1 MDRTRLEAFSDGV
14 FAVAITLLAFNFI
27 LKGPGDLIHQL
38 GHLWPSFLAYLVSFF
53 MIGIIWV
60 NHHAL
65 IRQISVVD
73 RTLLFLNLVLLLF
86 VVLIPFATSTV
97 AAGRLANAGIP
108 GWDARVSVAFYAAVF
123 LGMSAGFGSI
133 FEWTLHRGRRYQ
145 PLPPEAH
152 WPARVRFVGGALV
165 YLLAI
170 GVAFLNAA
178 AAFALLGLTAVY
190 YIVERTPTAPAGIPD
205 EPPATELVAIK
216 QLTCQ
221 PGVGLVDVRQMGP
234 SEPVTDARPDR
245 YKWIALSN
253 TTLSMTMAT
262 IDGSIVIIAMP
273 AIFRG
278 IHLNPLAPGNITY
291 LLWMIIGYLLVQSVL
306 VVTLG
311 RLGDMFGR
319 VRIYNL
325 GFVVFTLSS
334 IALSLDPLTGPSGAL
349 WLIGWRFVQAFG
361 GAMLM
366 ANSAAIL
373 TDAFPANKRGM
384 ALGIN
389 QIAGISGQFVGLL
402 LGGLLSLVDWRLV
415 FWVNVPIGVFGTI
428 WSYRS
433 LREISATHRAK
444 IDWVGN
450 VMFAVGL
457 GALLVAITYGI
468 RPYGGHATGWTNP
481 WILAGLI
488 GGVVMLA
495 AFCVL
500 ETKIAEPM
508 FQMSLFRI
516 RAFAAGNAASLLGSI
531 ARGGLQ
537 FMLVIWLA
545 GIWLPLHGY
554 NFADTPLWA
563 GIYMLPLTA
572 GFLIAGPIS
581 GTLSDR
587 YGPRPFATA
596 GLLLA
601 ACCFTGLIL
610 LPVDFSYPMFALL
623 IFGNGVGSG
632 LFASPNTSAI
642 MSSVPAGQRGSASG
656 MRSTFQNSGMSL
668 SIGIFFSLMI
678 AGLASTLPRTLSAG
692 LRAQG
697 VSASV
702 ATQISH
708 LPPVSTMFAALL
720 GYNPVKNLL
729 APSGTLA
736 KLPAHN
742 AAVLTGKQFFP
753 NLISAPF
760 HHGLTI
766 VFTAAAIMSVTGAVV
781 SLLRGK
787 QFYWDDQGPAAA
799 AIASTAPPIYR
810 GGISQSPSNGS
821 HVASSNG
828 TTTNGASSNGTASPN
843 GAARSGTAPKPPLNP

>member
-1 MDRTRLEAFSDGV
+1 L
-14 FAVAITLLAFNFI
+14 AV
-27 LKGPGDLIHQL
+27 H
-38 GHLWPSFLAYLVSFF
+38 
-53 MIGIIWV
+53 WV
-60 NHHAL
+60 NVRESVDSGQVNGVPAAPGAAL
-65 IRQISVVD
+65 PS
-73 RTLLFLNLVLLLF
+73 
-86 VVLIPFATSTV
+86 
-97 AAGRLANAGIP
+97 GGI
-108 GWDARVSVAFYAAVF
+108 G
-123 LGMSAGFGSI
+123 
-133 FEWTLHRGRRYQ
+133 H
-145 PLPPEAH
+145 
-152 WPARVRFVGGALV
+152 
-165 YLLAI
+165 
-170 GVAFLNAA
+170 
-178 AAFALLGLTAVY
+178 
-190 YIVERTPTAPAGIPD
+190 
-205 EPPATELVAIK
+205 
-216 QLTCQ
+216 
-221 PGVGLVDVRQMGP
+221 
-234 SEPVTDARPDR
+234 PDR
-245 YKWIALSN
+245 YRWIALSN

-262 IDGSIVIIAMP
+262 IDASIVIIAMP

-278 IHLNPLAPGNITY
+278 IGLNPLTPSNVSY

-325 GFVVFTLSS
+325 GFVVFTLAS
-334 IALSLDPLTGPSGAL
+334 IALSLDPLTGTHGAM
-349 WLIGWRFVQAFG
+349 WLIGFRFVQAFG

-384 ALGIN
+384 ALGVN

-402 LGGLLSLVDWRLV
+402 LGGLLAAWNWRLV
-415 FWVNVPIGVFGTI
+415 FWVNVPIGVFGTV
-428 WSYRS
+428 WAYKS
-433 LREISATHRAK
+433 LREIATTKRAK
-444 IDWVGN
+444 IDWIGN
-450 VMFAVGL
+450 LTFAIGL
-457 GALLVAITYGI
+457 GALLVAITFGI
-468 RPYGGHATGWTNP
+468 RPYGGHPTGWTNP

-488 GGVVMLA
+488 GGAATLA
-495 AFCVL
+495 VFCVI

-508 FQMSLFRI
+508 FQMSLFKI

-554 NFADTPLWA
+554 AFTVTPLWA

-596 GLLLA
+596 GLLVA
-601 ACCFTGLIL
+601 ACCFVGLML
-610 LPVDFSYPMFALL
+610 LPVDFSYWIFALL

-642 MSSVPAGQRGSASG
+642 MSSVPARHRGSASG

-678 AGLASTLPRTLSAG
+678 AGLASTLPRTLTNG
-692 LRAQG
+692 LHAQG
-697 VSASV
+697 VPVSV
-702 ATQISH
+702 AAQIGH

-729 APSGTLA
+729 TPSGVLSR
-736 KLPAHN
+736 LPAHN
-742 AAVLTGKQFFP
+742 AAVLTGRQFFP
-753 NLISAPF
+753 DLISAPF
-760 HHGLTI
+760 HHGLVI
-766 VFTAAAIMSVTGAVV
+766 VFTAAAVMSVTGAVV

-787 QFYWDDQGPAAA
+787 QFYYDEKNPVTGLAARPAVTAA
-799 AIASTAPPIYR
+799 PASK
-810 GGISQSPSNGS
+810 SM
-821 HVASSNG
+821 
-828 TTTNGASSNGTASPN
+828 SPN
-843 GAARSGTAPKPPLNP
+843 GHPRSAETSGSAPGAGRAAGDSPAVLRREHAHPTRARRAPARQAPPRDGGG